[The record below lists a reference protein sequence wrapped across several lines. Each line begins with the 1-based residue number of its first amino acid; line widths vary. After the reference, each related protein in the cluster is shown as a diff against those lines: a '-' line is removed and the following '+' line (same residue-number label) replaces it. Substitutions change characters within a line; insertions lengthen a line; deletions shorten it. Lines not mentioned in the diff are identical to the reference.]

1 MESAKVPEAF
11 RLDQG
16 ARGQRAYAP
25 YLEERAKHQKGT
37 IKDQSLQ
44 ALRPPRRGERRLV
57 GQNDTV
63 SYLGLPSS
71 QALRRE
77 GRLRFTRRESYFF
90 AAAFGWAISQS
101 MTSLLAWSVKL
112 GTCPPP
118 SMVHSSKPSP

>member
-37 IKDQSLQ
+37 IKAQSLQ
-44 ALRPPRRGERRLV
+44 ALRPPRRGEKRLV

-63 SYLGLPSS
+63 SYLPPHPPRHSGGKGDFVLPGGRVTSS
-71 QALRRE
+71 RPLSD
-77 GRLRFTRRESYFF
+77 G
-90 AAAFGWAISQS
+90 
-101 MTSLLAWSVKL
+101 
-112 GTCPPP
+112 P
-118 SMVHSSKPSP
+118 SASR